1 MIQKISCIHWGMIFS
16 FFWAEGSKLHVYF
29 WFKVIWVACM
39 ELETDIFDIEF
50 CTKSLNKRDYILWC
64 IDTIIT
70 CVVRFHKYCT
80 MFIRT
85 YGLVP
90 LYIKYTFFIFD
101 HWNQI
106 CTSFRVIFNLGPV
119 RLLYNYLFMK
129 FFQKRLLDAFAL
141 LVKLISFFL
150 FLKSQC
156 SLGLGFI

>member
-16 FFWAEGSKLHVYF
+16 FFLTEGSKLHVYF

-50 CTKSLNKRDYILWC
+50 CTNSSNKRDYIL
-64 IDTIIT
+64 
-70 CVVRFHKYCT
+70 CVVRLHKYCT

-101 HWNQI
+101 HWNQM

-119 RLLYNYLFMK
+119 RLLYNYLLMK
-129 FFQKRLLDAFAL
+129 FLPKSLLNAFAL
-141 LVKLISFFL
+141 LVKIIFFSRVSMFFRPGIHHTLIVYIWYL
-150 FLKSQC
+150 
-156 SLGLGFI
+156 